1 MAKKEIESIVDDL
14 LQLQAELNEI
24 RERNKSK
31 NVNKQ
36 HIENETNN
44 LEECGND

>member
-14 LQLQAELNEI
+14 LQLQAEQNEI
-24 RERNKSK
+24 RERNKTK
-31 NVNKQ
+31 NANKQ
-36 HIENETNN
+36 GIENETNN

>member
-31 NVNKQ
+31 NANKQ
-36 HIENETNN
+36 RIENETNN
-44 LEECGND
+44 LEECDT

>member
-14 LQLQAELNEI
+14 LQLQAELDEI

-31 NVNKQ
+31 NANKQ
-36 HIENETNN
+36 RIENETNN
-44 LEECGND
+44 LEECDT

>member
-1 MAKKEIESIVDDL
+1 MTKKEIESIVDDL

-31 NVNKQ
+31 NANKQ
-36 HIENETNN
+36 RIENETNN